1 MVSTD
6 CADRIKYTTRLRNGV
21 TVNVPHHM
29 TPYINVNVTIPF
41 KVCGFDGCAVKRH
54 LVVTGNLLNYQLDIF
69 RYNKNIFL
77 NLDNGVT
84 VNVPHHMT
92 P

>member
-1 MVSTD
+1 M
-6 CADRIKYTTRLRNGV
+6 
-21 TVNVPHHM
+21 
-29 TPYINVNVTIPF
+29 TIPF

-77 NLDNGVT
+77 NLDAHLN
-84 VNVPHHMT
+84 NRENFKDAFAFFDNLLLSK
-92 P
+92 